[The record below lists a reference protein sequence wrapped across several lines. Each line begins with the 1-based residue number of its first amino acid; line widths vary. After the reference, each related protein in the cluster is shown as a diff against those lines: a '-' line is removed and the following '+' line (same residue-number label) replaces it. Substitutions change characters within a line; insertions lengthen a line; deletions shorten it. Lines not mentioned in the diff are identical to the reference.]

1 MQKQKPYLQSFPDE
15 NGYFGKF
22 GGSFIPPQ
30 LELPFNEINEA
41 YNKLSNSFEF
51 INELKKLENIIKED
65 QLQLHIAII
74 YQI

>member
-41 YNKLSNSFEF
+41 YNKLSNEPLANS
-51 INELKKLENIIKED
+51 NPTK
-65 QLQLHIAII
+65 
-74 YQI
+74 

>member
-30 LELPFNEINEA
+30 LEEPFNEINEA
-41 YNKLSNSFEF
+41 YNKLSNDFEF
-51 INELKKLENIIKED
+51 IDELKNDKR
-65 QLQLHIAII
+65 HRAIRKVPQ
-74 YQI
+74 YH